1 MGNIEDHI
9 WSAQGL
15 GSYLEDISGDILDEC
30 IYDSDNDNFPKS
42 EAFLYV
48 ISASLVGILRKLE
61 IITEDIE
68 NR

>member
-1 MGNIEDHI
+1 MDNIDDYI

-15 GSYLEDISGDILDEC
+15 GSYLEDIAGDITDEC
-30 IYDSDNDNFPKS
+30 INDNDNIPKS
-42 EAFLYV
+42 DAFLHV
-48 ISASLVGILRKLE
+48 ISASLVGIFRKLE